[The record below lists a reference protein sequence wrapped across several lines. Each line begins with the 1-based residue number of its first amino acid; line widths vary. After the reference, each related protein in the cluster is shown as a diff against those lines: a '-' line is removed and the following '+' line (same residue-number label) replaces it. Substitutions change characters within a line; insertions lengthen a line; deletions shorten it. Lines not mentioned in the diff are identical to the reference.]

1 MSNLPGVSGMSLYVP
16 PLRVSLQD
24 WCEWYG
30 QPWEKV
36 NKVVGS
42 GFRMLHPQQDAY
54 ILAANAVL
62 RLIKAYDIDPHQ
74 VGMLVLAT
82 ESSQDNAIGAVIV
95 RGLVDQA
102 LRSAGMPVLAR
113 GIEVPEIKQ
122 ACIAGIYGIQN
133 AVRYLATDGQDK
145 VAIVVAADVAEYPR
159 GSSGEQTQGA
169 GAVAAL
175 IEPDAKMFRLDLHS
189 RGDASAYRGPD
200 FRKPLHRHHMDAYQ
214 TSADRY
220 HDFPVFSGRYST
232 YAYIDATLNAFKRHV
247 AKSDQKPLQLLEKY
261 HAVFFHRPY
270 RYMPIQGLS
279 YLYLYGLLNED
290 QSELLSKLCV
300 DAQVDLQ
307 LLRAEVDAEPDLL
320 AHLEAHGA
328 DTPPYPLLDKLAS
341 LLRRH
346 PAFKDYVAQKTSLG
360 SQTAAEF
367 GNLYSAAL
375 SAWLAAGF
383 DDAAKQGKEL
393 ADQSLLAIG
402 YGSGDAA
409 LAMAVQPVPGWQI
422 AAAKIDC
429 DGALQNVRNINRN
442 EYESLHDH
450 GCLDDDLLSP
460 VGCRIAK
467 LGEVTSGAF
476 QDIGVPYYHAG
487 MSGLISDS

>member
-1 MSNLPGVSGMSLYVP
+1 MSDLPGVSGMSLYIP
-16 PLRVSLQD
+16 PLRVCLQD
-24 WCEWYG
+24 WCDWYG

-42 GFRMLHPQQDAY
+42 GFRMLHPSQDAY
-54 ILAANAVL
+54 TLAANAVL
-62 RLIKAYDIDPHQ
+62 RLIKAYEVDPQQ

-102 LRSAGMPVLAR
+102 LDAAGMSRLAR

-133 AVRYLATDGQDK
+133 AIRYLATDGRDK

-175 IEPDAKMFRLDLHS
+175 IEPDAKMFRLDLFG

-200 FRKPLHRHHMDAYQ
+200 FRKPLHRHHLDAYQ
-214 TSADRY
+214 TSAQRY

-232 YAYIDATLNAFKRHV
+232 YAYIDATLNAFKRHA
-247 AKSDQKPLQLLEKY
+247 AKSDKAPLELLDEY

-279 YLYLYGLLNED
+279 YLYLYGLLSG
-290 QSELLSKLCV
+290 SETEVLGSVCDSAEV
-300 DAQVDLQ
+300 DIAA
-307 LLRAEVDAEPDLL
+307 LRAEVSAEPDLL
-320 AHLEAHGA
+320 AYLQAHGA
-328 DTPPYPLLDKLAS
+328 DSPPYPLMDKAAAM
-341 LLRRH
+341 LRRH
-346 PAFKDYVAQKTSLG
+346 QAFKNFVKQKTRLG
-360 SQTAAEF
+360 AETTAEF

-383 DDAAKQGKEL
+383 DDAVRHDEELTGK
-393 ADQSLLAIG
+393 ALLAIG

-409 LAMAVQPVPGWQI
+409 LAIGIQPVPGWQA

-429 DGALQNVRNINRN
+429 AGALSGAENISQS
-442 EYESLHDH
+442 EYERLHDH
-450 GCLDDDLLSP
+450 GRIEGEHRLP
-460 VGCRIAK
+460 VGCTIASYGDT
-467 LGEVTSGAF
+467 LEGVF
-476 QDIGVPYYHAG
+476 QDIGVPYYAAS
-487 MSGLISDS
+487 MADD

>member
-1 MSNLPGVSGMSLYVP
+1 MSDLPGVSGMSLYVP
-16 PLRVSLQD
+16 PLRVCLQD
-24 WCEWYG
+24 WCGWYG

-36 NKVVGS
+36 DKVVGS
-42 GFRMLHPQQDAY
+42 GFRMLHPSQDAY
-54 ILAANAVL
+54 TLAANAVL
-62 RLIKAYDIDPHQ
+62 RLIKAYDVDPKQ

-95 RGLVDQA
+95 RGMVDQA
-102 LRSAGMPVLAR
+102 LQAAGLPRLAR

-133 AVRYLATDGQDK
+133 AVRYLATDGGDK

-175 IEPDAKMFRLDLHS
+175 VETDAKMFRLDLHS

-200 FRKPLHRHHMDAYQ
+200 FRKPMHRHHLDAYQ
-214 TSADRY
+214 TNAQRY

-232 YAYIDATLNAFKRHV
+232 YAYIDATLNAFKRH
-247 AKSDQKPLQLLEKY
+247 AEKSTKTPLELLEDY

-279 YLYLYGLLNED
+279 YLYLYGLLNSAG
-290 QSELLSKLCV
+290 SEVLDSVC
-300 DAQVDLQ
+300 AS
-307 LLRAEVDAEPDLL
+307 AEVDIGQLRVEVAAEPDLL
-320 AHLEAHGA
+320 THLQTHGA
-328 DTPPYPLLDKLAS
+328 DSPPYPLMDKAAAM
-341 LLRRH
+341 LRRY
-346 PAFKDYVAQKTSLG
+346 PVFKNYVATKTQLG
-360 SQTAAEF
+360 SEITAEF

-383 DDAAKQGKEL
+383 DDAVKRGEEL
-393 ADQSLLAIG
+393 ADKSLLAIG

-409 LAMAVQPVPGWQI
+409 LAMAIQPVSGWQA

-429 DGALQNVRNINRN
+429 SAALQGANNINQA
-442 EYESLHDH
+442 EYECLHDH
-450 GCLDDDLLSP
+450 GRIDGKHRHPNGCTIANYGEILD
-460 VGCRIAK
+460 
-467 LGEVTSGAF
+467 GAF
-476 QDIGVPYYHAG
+476 QDIGVPYYHADL
-487 MSGLISDS
+487 SKLC